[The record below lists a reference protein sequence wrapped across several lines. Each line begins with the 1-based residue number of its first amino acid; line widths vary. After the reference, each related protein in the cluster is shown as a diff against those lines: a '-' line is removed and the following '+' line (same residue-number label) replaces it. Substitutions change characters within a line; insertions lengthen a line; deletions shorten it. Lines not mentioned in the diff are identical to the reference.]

1 MKGFERKNQL
11 FSLCGLN
18 CGLCPMRL
26 GNYCGGC
33 GNGNQSCG
41 IAHYLH
47 VFSNLDNMFIWV
59 IKADLQNVVLN
70 MERLN
75 IAMSANNIRV
85 KNINTLM
92 IMILSSRINGEKQI

>member
-1 MKGFERKNQL
+1 M
-11 FSLCGLN
+11 
-18 CGLCPMRL
+18 
-26 GNYCGGC
+26 
-33 GNGNQSCG
+33 
-41 IAHYLH
+41 
-47 VFSNLDNMFIWV
+47 V
-59 IKADLQNVVLN
+59 INNAELQNVVLN

>member
-18 CGLCPMRL
+18 CGLCPMLL
-26 GNYCGGC
+26 G
-33 GNGNQSCG
+33 
-41 IAHYLH
+41 
-47 VFSNLDNMFIWV
+47 MV
-59 IKADLQNVVLN
+59 INHAELQNVVLN

>member
-18 CGLCPMRL
+18 SDYVLCVWEITVAVVAM
-26 GNYCGGC
+26 
-33 GNGNQSCG
+33 
-41 IAHYLH
+41 
-47 VFSNLDNMFIWV
+47 V
-59 IKADLQNVVLN
+59 INHAELQNVVLN